1 MKNVIKEKKLI
12 KTLSNTDEL
21 GKFMY
26 EVVQDECALNFGDVM
41 LDFARI
47 LENFK
52 NRKVYLWA
60 VRKCGS
66 QIAIGGEINS
76 YYAYWVET
84 KENIKE
90 YIFEGNIHNEKW
102 NIYEITRMEAKK

>member
-1 MKNVIKEKKLI
+1 MLNKIKEKKLI
-12 KTLSNTDEL
+12 KTVSNTDEL
-21 GKFMY
+21 GIFMY
-26 EVVQDECALNFGDVM
+26 EVTQDKCVLNFGDVM
-41 LDFARI
+41 VDFARV

-66 QIAIGGEINS
+66 QIAIGSEINS
-76 YYAYWVET
+76 YYAYWAEA
-84 KENIKE
+84 KRNIKE
-90 YIFEGNIHNEKW
+90 YMFEGNIHSGKW